1 MLPLETNRHEVSFRG
16 GQAGLGWITGG
27 ALIASPALWLGKKK
41 SIPSASWKSESEIKG
56 LAGLPPQGLGRSLL
70 FQLLVTSGIP
80 WLVVAQPHHYTQL
93 YKFHTISVFL
103 SSVCLVKMLVT

>member
-41 SIPSASWKSESEIKG
+41 VFHQPPGSQSLKSRDW
-56 LAGLPPQGLGRSLL
+56 LGSLHK
-70 FQLLVTSGIP
+70 V
-80 WLVVAQPHHYTQL
+80 
-93 YKFHTISVFL
+93 
-103 SSVCLVKMLVT
+103 